1 MSNTQICL
9 ISRVRWSVFMV
20 QRFKLRWSDSPPP
33 HHPSPQPPQ
42 KTTTTTKTMQRFDKN
57 DLKMNSLDLEKSK
70 QIPAEAN
77 NGLLWDRRVW
87 LWPLE
92 MHCLLFCLYFVQRFA
107 SVSWF
112 EQCLAKTKSQDLI
125 LVMVTVTCQFI
136 DFTATCQG
144 SVGSF
149 SHLSRFSW
157 WLQPLVKVQL
167 IVTATCQGS
176 VDSYG
181 HLSKVQLIVT
191 ATCQGSVDSY
201 DHLSRFSW

>member
-20 QRFKLRWSDSPPP
+20 QRFKLRWSDFPPP
-33 HHPSPQPPQ
+33 PPPSHHPPPTHHPPPPPQ
-42 KTTTTTKTMQRFDKN
+42 KTTTTTMQRFDKN

-70 QIPAEAN
+70 QIPAKAN

-92 MHCLLFCLYFVQRFA
+92 MHCLLFCSYFVQRFA

-112 EQCLAKTKSQDLI
+112 EQSLAKTKSQDLI

-181 HLSKVQLIVT
+181 HLS
-191 ATCQGSVDSY
+191 
-201 DHLSRFSW
+201 RFSW